1 MRNLLLTIIAA
12 TLVAACA
19 HSNTEMPSRCETC
32 QGLETGNLIFVRDT
46 NGMGSAIEQSTGQY
60 THVAIVV
67 CEGDSAMIYEAVPDK
82 GVICRTFDNFA
93 AELME
98 ELDPENKGCFG
109 DFASMY
115 RMEVEYDTIGL
126 ISRLNQRLGQEYDK
140 AFLPDNGKLYCSELI
155 YECMLD
161 KQGRH
166 IFEAKPMNFK
176 AADGSMPKYWETHFR
191 KLSMPIPQDTLGT
204 NPTDMSKSSEV
215 SLIKIE

>member
-19 HSNTEMPSRCETC
+19 HCNTEMPSRSETC

-67 CEGDSAMIYEAVPDK
+67 CEGDSAMIYEALPDK
-82 GVICRTFDNFA
+82 GVICRTFNSFA

-98 ELDPENKGCFG
+98 ELDPENTSCFL
-109 DFASMY
+109 DFASLY
-115 RMEVEYDTIGL
+115 RMEVEFDTTGL
-126 ISRLNQRLGQEYDK
+126 ISRLNQRLGQEYDE

-191 KLSMPIPQDTLGT
+191 KLNMPIPQDTLGT